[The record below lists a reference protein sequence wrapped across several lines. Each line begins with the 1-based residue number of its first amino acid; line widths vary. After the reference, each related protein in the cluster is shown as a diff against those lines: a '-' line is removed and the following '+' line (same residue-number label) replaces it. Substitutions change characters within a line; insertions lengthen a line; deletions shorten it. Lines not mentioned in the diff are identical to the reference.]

1 MYNRA
6 AAKGLILEILA
17 AAGGKLTGKVRLHKA
32 FYIAHLY
39 YWRDHKGALTDYPVV
54 RLPFG
59 PGIEDAPAL
68 VNELQDEGAIEIT
81 TRSSGLYH
89 ETVFSLLADLKV
101 DRKSARFAAIKQA
114 ASYVKKRSA
123 VQLSEET
130 HVFSRTWQEA
140 GNGDELNIYLDLL
153 TDEEYQ
159 RVKQSTKE
167 MGEVVSAVFEP

>member
-6 AAKGLILEILA
+6 AAKTLILEILA
-17 AAGGKLTGKVRLHKA
+17 AAGGRLTGKVRLHKA

-39 YWRDHKGALTDYPVV
+39 YWRDQKGALTDYPVV

-59 PGIEDAPAL
+59 PGIDDAPAL
-68 VNELQDEGAIEIT
+68 VNELQDEGAIEIK
-81 TRSSGLYH
+81 TRSSDLYP
-89 ETVFSLLADLKV
+89 ETVFKLLAELKL
-101 DRKSARFAAIKQA
+101 DRKSARFAAIKHA
-114 ASYVKKRSA
+114 VSYVKKRSA

-140 GNGDELNIYLDLL
+140 SDGDELNIYLDLL
-153 TDEEYQ
+153 TDEQYQ

-167 MGEVVSAVFEP
+167 MTEAVGAVFDQ